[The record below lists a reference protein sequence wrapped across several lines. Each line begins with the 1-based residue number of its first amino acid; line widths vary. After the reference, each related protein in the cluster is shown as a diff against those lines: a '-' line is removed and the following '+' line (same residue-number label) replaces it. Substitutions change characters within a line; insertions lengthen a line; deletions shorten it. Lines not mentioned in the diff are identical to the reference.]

1 MDQKEFQQAG
11 NDLYH
16 HLHLPTYPVAITYIQ
31 SDEDIP
37 EEAIRPAA
45 LGQKWSLCQAHTYAR
60 RWGWHTAITIDD
72 NFCVPGAAM
81 HQWIDVSAEEFIESQ
96 VQQGWHKDANAEKNR
111 YAVAMRIFEG
121 PDGETLLR
129 KAKQYRGFISSPLNT
144 TIVEPDTILVF
155 GTGAHIMHIIHAI
168 CYDYTTPVMS
178 PFEGFGETCV
188 KGGMV
193 PFITGQPQVVIPG
206 MGDRAFAGISDT
218 EIAIGFPALMVKQI
232 LQDLFKTG
240 GDMNIGQPVKSFI
253 ASGITESITP
263 GFQYLRDVV
272 DRKTNP

>member
-1 MDQKEFQQAG
+1 MNLEDFREAG

-16 HLHLPTYPVAITYIQ
+16 RLHLPTYPVAITYIKKE
-31 SDEDIP
+31 DDIP
-37 EEAIRPAA
+37 EAAIRPAA
-45 LGQKWSLCQAHTYAR
+45 LNQKWSLCQAHTYAR

-72 NFCVPGAAM
+72 NFCVPGSAM

-96 VQQGWHKDANAEKNR
+96 VHQGWHKDANAEKNR
-111 YAVAMRIFEG
+111 YHAAMRIFEG
-121 PDGETLLR
+121 PDGEELLKKAR
-129 KAKQYRGFISSPLNT
+129 KYRGFVSSPLPI

-155 GTGAHIMHIIHAI
+155 GTGENMMHIIHAI

-193 PFITGQPQVVIPG
+193 PFITGQPQIVIPG

-218 EIAIGFPALMVKQI
+218 EIAIGFPASMLTQI
-232 LQDLFKTG
+232 LRDLFKTG
-240 GDMNIGQPVKSFI
+240 GDMNIGQPVRSFI

-272 DRKTNP
+272 NKKINP